1 MSRHH
6 LTLNRRSRAIAR
18 RAALYRDAWR
28 CQQCGQAGRLEVDH
42 VQPLEDGGDV
52 YDFGVP
58 PMCWTLG
65 LCGRVMVVV
74 VLPFV
79 WWLLSDRGVKPAGVV
94 PGLDPPS
101 D

>member
-1 MSRHH
+1 MGCFH
-6 LTLNRRSRAIAR
+6 
-18 RAALYRDAWR
+18 YM
-28 CQQCGQAGRLEVDH
+28 AGVGAGVWGRGGGLG
-42 VQPLEDGGDV
+42 DGGFVPGVGVCVD
-52 YDFGVP
+52 DHEGSGVP
-58 PMCWTLG
+58 PVCWTLG

-94 PGLDPPS
+94 PGFDPPS

>member
-1 MSRHH
+1 MTVST
-6 LTLNRRSRAIAR
+6 TLRNSGG
-18 RAALYRDAWR
+18 W
-28 CQQCGQAGRLEVDH
+28 
-42 VQPLEDGGDV
+42 PGDV
-52 YDFGVP
+52 EVGNRSSGVP
-58 PMCWTLG
+58 PVCWTLG

-94 PGLDPPS
+94 PGFDPPS

>member
-1 MSRHH
+1 MANVRRVTGKTRFH
-6 LTLNRRSRAIAR
+6 LFRTAIVG
-18 RAALYRDAWR
+18 AAVVGAAVL
-28 CQQCGQAGRLEVDH
+28 LFSM
-42 VQPLEDGGDV
+42 GGGAIYAAPV
-52 YDFGVP
+52 TIPGVP
-58 PMCWTLG
+58 PVGWTLG

-94 PGLDPPS
+94 PGFDPPS